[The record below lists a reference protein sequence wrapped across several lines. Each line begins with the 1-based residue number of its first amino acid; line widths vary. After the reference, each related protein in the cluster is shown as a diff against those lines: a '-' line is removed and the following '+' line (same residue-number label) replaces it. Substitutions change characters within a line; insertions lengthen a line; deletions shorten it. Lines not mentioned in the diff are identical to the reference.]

1 MPVAEHGTSRQRNRI
16 RTIRGCATRPEITC
30 ASVDRGLIISAMNNE
45 QKQFRRRLAV
55 LGAISLLGFAA
66 LAGRVVWLQALQ

>member
-1 MPVAEHGTSRQRNRI
+1 
-16 RTIRGCATRPEITC
+16 
-30 ASVDRGLIISAMNNE
+30 MNNE

>member
-1 MPVAEHGTSRQRNRI
+1 
-16 RTIRGCATRPEITC
+16 
-30 ASVDRGLIISAMNNE
+30 MNNE
-45 QKQFRRRLAV
+45 QKRFRRRLAV

>member
-1 MPVAEHGTSRQRNRI
+1 MK
-16 RTIRGCATRPEITC
+16 
-30 ASVDRGLIISAMNNE
+30 NE

>member
-1 MPVAEHGTSRQRNRI
+1 
-16 RTIRGCATRPEITC
+16 
-30 ASVDRGLIISAMNNE
+30 MNNE
-45 QKQFRRRLAV
+45 LKRFRRRLAV

>member
-1 MPVAEHGTSRQRNRI
+1 
-16 RTIRGCATRPEITC
+16 
-30 ASVDRGLIISAMNNE
+30 MNNE

-55 LGAISLLGFAA
+55 LGAITLLGFAA